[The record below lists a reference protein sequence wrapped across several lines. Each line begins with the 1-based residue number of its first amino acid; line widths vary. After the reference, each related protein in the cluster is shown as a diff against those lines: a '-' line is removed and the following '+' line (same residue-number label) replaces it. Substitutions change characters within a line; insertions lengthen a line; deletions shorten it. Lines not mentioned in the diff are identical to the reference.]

1 MKDRILKFLQT
12 ENIPASK
19 FADEIGVQ
27 RSSISHILAGR
38 NNPSL
43 ELIQKILNRFDN
55 LNPDWLIL
63 GKGDIYRGMRTPILI
78 DQAISEANTKEKIS
92 FEPVF
97 SNVKAE
103 QVTVNKN
110 EDINIKNELEDIINN
125 SKKVVEK
132 LLIIYTD
139 GTFGSY
145 SPAS

>member
-1 MKDRILKFLQT
+1 MKDRISKFLKA

-43 ELIQKILNRFDN
+43 ELIQKILNRFDH

-63 GKGDIYRGMRTPILI
+63 GKGEMYRGLRTPSLF
-78 DQAISEANTKEKIS
+78 DQSIMEPKIEDKTS
-92 FEPVF
+92 SEPVVN
-97 SNVKAE
+97 NVNDIHLPVNENKSIE
-103 QVTVNKN
+103 QEVDKILTQNS
-110 EDINIKNELEDIINN
+110 
-125 SKKVVEK
+125 SKKIVEK

-145 SPAS
+145 SPAV

>member
-1 MKDRILKFLQT
+1 MKDRISKFLKA

-43 ELIQKILNRFDN
+43 ELIQKILNRFDH

-63 GKGDIYRGMRTPILI
+63 GKGEMYRGMRTQTLFDQTIVEPKIEVKTSSEPVVNNVI
-78 DQAISEANTKEKIS
+78 DTQMSVNEQKSIEQEAEKIIHQN
-92 FEPVF
+92 P
-97 SNVKAE
+97 
-103 QVTVNKN
+103 
-110 EDINIKNELEDIINN
+110 
-125 SKKVVEK
+125 SKKIVEK
-132 LLIIYTD
+132 LLIIYND

-145 SPAS
+145 SPGV